1 MAGLRQQQIPP
12 FMADNEGYS
21 PRNRAERV
29 ISAGRLFMAVL
40 LTIAVMVD
48 PPQPAVYHPLLLVLT
63 FGYLA
68 YSGGLTILTWTRQVT
83 TRAVPIVTHIIDL
96 LLFAV
101 FLLFTDGADSPF
113 FPYLI
118 FVTICGAIRWHGK
131 GALLTGA
138 ASLGL
143 YVATTLGS
151 GLFLATGDVHAGQFM
166 ARCTQLALVAVL
178 LGYLGSYQFR
188 LQREIE
194 SLAAW
199 PRRLST
205 QEPQALE
212 EAMRYAATVL
222 KAPRVVLVWEEGE
235 EPGLRMAVRS
245 GEQFAISRERPDA
258 FGTLVAETLQ
268 RSSFVCT
275 TALTRKPQVLQRVPG
290 GFRFWNGEPLDPKF
304 RDRFDV
310 TSVVGIRLSTESIDG
325 WLFALD
331 RPRASADD
339 LLLGD
344 IVGRLVAGGLELQTL
359 LEQLRESAAGDE
371 RVRLARELH
380 DGVLQSLTA
389 ASLQAKRA
397 RQAIRGSPA
406 EAERRIEMVEDT
418 ILSEQQAL
426 RLAIEDLQP
435 GAIRETTPVD
445 VIPRLREAATR
456 VARQWDIRV
465 HLNLQRDVQPIPQR
479 TAHELTRMVQEAL
492 VNAVRHG
499 GASEATVTCIQ
510 MGPDLLL
517 SVSYRGRGFTGFQGR
532 HDLASLNRMKVGP
545 RTLKERVSATG
556 GSLVIESD
564 EGGARVEVRIPL
576 HGTGDAEDHRFVG
589 RRNTE

>member
-1 MAGLRQQQIPP
+1 
-12 FMADNEGYS
+12 MADQEGYS

-29 ISAGRLFMAVL
+29 ISAGRLFLAAIL
-40 LTIAVMVD
+40 AIAIILD
-48 PPQPAVYHPLLLVLT
+48 PPKPTVYHALLLVMT
-63 FGYLA
+63 IGYLA
-68 YSGGLTILTWTRQVT
+68 YATGLAVLTWTRQVT
-83 TRAVPIVTHIIDL
+83 TRGVPIVTHVIDL
-96 LLFAV
+96 LIFAG
-101 FLLFTDGADSPF
+101 FLVVTDGADSPF

-118 FVTICGAIRWHGK
+118 FATICGAIRWHGK
-131 GALLTGA
+131 GALITGA
-138 ASLGL
+138 VSLVL
-143 YVATTLGS
+143 YIVTTLGS
-151 GLFLATGDVHAGQFM
+151 GLVLATSEVHIGPFM
-166 ARCTQLALVAVL
+166 SRCTQLTLVSAL

-188 LQREIE
+188 LQREIV
-194 SLAAW
+194 SLAGW

-212 EAMRYAATVL
+212 EALRYAGTVL
-222 KAPRVVLVWEEGE
+222 GAPRVVLVWEEGE
-235 EPGLRMAVRS
+235 EPGLRVAVRTES
-245 GEQFAISRERPDA
+245 GFDLSRERPDA
-258 FGTLVAETLQ
+258 FGVLVAETLQ

-275 TALTRKPQVLQRVPG
+275 TCSSRKPQVLQRVQG
-290 GFRFWNGEPLDPKF
+290 GFRFWNGQPLDVKF

-310 TSVVGIRLSTESIDG
+310 TTVAAIRLSTESIEG

-331 RPRASADD
+331 RPKASADD

-389 ASLQAKRA
+389 ASLQAQRA
-397 RQAIRGSPA
+397 RQSIRNSPA
-406 EAERRIEMVEDT
+406 EAERRLANVVDT

-426 RLAIEDLQP
+426 RLAIEDLKP

-445 VIPRLREAATR
+445 VIPRLRDAATR

-465 HLNLQRDVQPIPQR
+465 HLNLQRDIQPIRQK
-479 TAHELTRMVQEAL
+479 TAHELTRMLQEAL

-499 GASEATVTCIQ
+499 AASEATITCIQ
-510 MGPDLLL
+510 VAAGLLL
-517 SVSYRGRGFTGFQGR
+517 SVSYQGRGFAGFEGR

-545 RTLKERVSATG
+545 RTLKERVAAAG
-556 GSLVIESD
+556 GSLIIESN
-564 EGGARVEVRIPL
+564 ESGARVEVRLPL
-576 HGTGDAEDHRFVG
+576 DGA
-589 RRNTE
+589 

>member
-1 MAGLRQQQIPP
+1 
-12 FMADNEGYS
+12 MADQEGYS

-29 ISAGRLFMAVL
+29 ISAGRLFLAVL
-40 LTIAVMVD
+40 LAIAVIVD
-48 PPQPAVYHPLLLVLT
+48 PPQPVVYQPMLLVMT
-63 FGYLA
+63 IGYLA
-68 YSGGLTILTWTRQVT
+68 YSAGLTILTWTRQVT
-83 TRAVPIVTHIIDL
+83 TRAVPIVTHVIDL
-96 LLFAV
+96 LIFAG

-118 FVTICGAIRWHGK
+118 FVTICGAIRWHGQ
-131 GALLTGA
+131 GALITGA
-138 ASLGL
+138 ASLVL
-143 YVATTLGS
+143 YIATTLGS
-151 GLFLATGDVHAGQFM
+151 GFVLAASDVQVGQFM
-166 ARCTQLALVAVL
+166 ARCTQLALVAALV
-178 LGYLGSYQFR
+178 GYLGTYQFK
-188 LQREIE
+188 LQREIT

-212 EAMRYAATVL
+212 EALRYAGTVL
-222 KAPRVVLVWEEGE
+222 EAPRVVLVWEEGE
-235 EPGLRMAVRS
+235 EPGLRLALRTS
-245 GEQFAISRERPDA
+245 EGFDLSRERPDA
-258 FGTLVAETLQ
+258 FGVLVAETLQ

-275 TALTRKPQVLQRVPG
+275 TVDTKKTQVLQRVPG
-290 GFRFWNGEPLDPKF
+290 GFRFWHGEPLDAAF
-304 RDRFDV
+304 RERFAI
-310 TSVVGIRLSTESIDG
+310 TSVVAIRLSTESIEG

-331 RPRASADD
+331 RPQASADD

-389 ASLQAKRA
+389 ASLQAQRA
-397 RQAIRGSPA
+397 RQSIRSTPA
-406 EAERRIEMVEDT
+406 EAERRLGMVVDT

-426 RLAIEDLQP
+426 RLAIEDLKP

-465 HLNLQRDVQPIPQR
+465 HLNFQRDVQPIRQK
-479 TAHELTRMVQEAL
+479 TAHEMTRMLQEAL

-499 GASEATVTCIQ
+499 AASEATITCIQ
-510 MGPDLLL
+510 IAAELLL
-517 SVSYRGRGFTGFQGR
+517 SVSYQGRGFAGFEGR
-532 HDLASLNRMKVGP
+532 HDLESLNRMKVGP
-545 RTLKERVSATG
+545 RTLKERVAAAG
-556 GSLVIESD
+556 GSLIIESN
-564 EGGARVEVRIPL
+564 EAGARVEVRIPL
-576 HGTGDAEDHRFVG
+576 HGA
-589 RRNTE
+589 

>member
-1 MAGLRQQQIPP
+1 MA
-12 FMADNEGYS
+12 ADSGGYS

-29 ISAGRLFMAVL
+29 ISAGRLFLAVL
-40 LTIAVMVD
+40 LAIAALVD
-48 PPQPAVYHPLLLVLT
+48 RPQPSELYPLVMVLT

-68 YSGGLTILTWTRQVT
+68 YSAGLAILTWTRQVT
-83 TRAVPIVTHIIDL
+83 TAAVPIITHVVDL
-96 LLFAV
+96 LLFALFLV
-101 FLLFTDGADSPF
+101 FTGRADSPF

-118 FVTICGAIRWHGK
+118 FVTICGAIRWHGR

-138 ASLGL
+138 ASLVL
-143 YVATTLGS
+143 YAGTTLGI
-151 GLFLATGDVHAGQFM
+151 GPILTAGDLQTGQFI
-166 ARCTQLALVAVL
+166 ARSTQLVLVAAL

-188 LQREIE
+188 LQREIV

-199 PRRLST
+199 PRRLPT
-205 QEPQALE
+205 QERQALE
-212 EAMRYAATVL
+212 EVLGYAAGVL
-222 KAPRVVLVWEEGE
+222 EAPRVILAWVEGD
-235 EPGLRMAVRS
+235 EPGLRLAVRS
-245 GEQFAISRERPDA
+245 RDRFELSRERPDA
-258 FGTLVAETLQ
+258 FGTIVAETLE
-268 RSSFVCT
+268 RSSFVCS
-275 TALTRKPQVLQRVPG
+275 AVSSGRHVLQRVPG
-290 GFRFWNGEPLDPKF
+290 GFRFWKGEPLDPSF
-304 RDRFDV
+304 RERFDV
-310 TSVVGIRLSTESIDG
+310 RSVIALRLSNESIEG

-371 RVRLARELH
+371 RVRIARELH

-389 ASLQAKRA
+389 ASLQAQRA
-397 RQAIRGSPA
+397 RQSVRSSPA
-406 EAERRIEMVEDT
+406 EADRRLATVEET

-426 RLAIEDLQP
+426 RLAIEDLKP

-465 HLNLQRDVQPIPQR
+465 HLNLQRNVQPIRQR
-479 TAHELTRMVQEAL
+479 TAHELTRMLQEAL

-499 GASEATVTCIQ
+499 AASEVTVTCIQ
-510 MGPDLLL
+510 TEGALAL
-517 SVSYRGRGFTGFQGR
+517 SVSYQGRGFSGFEGR

-545 RTLKERVSATG
+545 RTLKERVAAAG
-556 GSLVIESD
+556 GSLIIESD
-564 EGGARVEVRIPL
+564 ERGARVEVRLPL
-576 HGTGDAEDHRFVG
+576 PDTAQAEDHRLVSG
-589 RRNTE
+589 RDAE